1 MIQALYRKR
10 QTGKTTELA
19 NWLSQV
25 DNHLLIVWS
34 NGFKKNIVE
43 YFFKNNIAID
53 SENIIVYHN
62 IDRLKEKIIG
72 KEFDRIGIDNIWYMK
87 DPNQLLKECQIRS
100 KEIAI
105 VFDEGEPFII
115 VDELT

>member
-34 NGFKKNIVE
+34 NGFKQNIVE
-43 YFFKNNIAID
+43 YFFKNNINIR

-62 IDRLKEKIIG
+62 IDRLREKTMG
-72 KEFDRIGIDNIWYMK
+72 KRFERIGIDNIWFMK
-87 DPNQLLKECQIRS
+87 DPNNLLKECKIMS
-100 KEIAI
+100 EEVSIT
-105 VFDEGEPFII
+105 FDEGEPFTI